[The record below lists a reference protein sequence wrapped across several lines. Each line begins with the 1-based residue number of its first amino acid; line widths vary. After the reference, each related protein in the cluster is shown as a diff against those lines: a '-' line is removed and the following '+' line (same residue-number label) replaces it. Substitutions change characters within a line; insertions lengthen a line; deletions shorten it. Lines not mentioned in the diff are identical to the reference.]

1 MWGTQKP
8 VFKGRK
14 RKTGYVYEE
23 LYMWHS
29 TRSLSLCEWTQP
41 LEHWENPETKS
52 RCNGLLEVSGI
63 KDCLVK
69 VKARKAVE
77 EEVLRFHT
85 ADYMEMVR
93 KMSEGDGG
101 DAGDGTP
108 FCKGAYDIALYAV
121 GGVLAAVEGILTDEE
136 DDNHIEN
143 AYCLVRPPGHHAVS
157 NMGMGFCIFN
167 NVALGVMHA
176 RELWKNRP
184 PLDGCGEGRPM
195 RVAVVDYDV
204 HHGNGLQDAF
214 WDDPDTLFISVHQDS
229 NYPLNVGCI
238 DEVGGASA
246 QKDGHNTTINIPLPP
261 GSGKGAYAYAFDT
274 VIIPAL
280 HRFSPDMIF
289 VSSGFDASYA
299 DPLGAMML
307 SAEDYRAMANKFLTA
322 ADTLCGGRIL
332 FSHEGGYSK
341 DYVPFCC
348 LAVVEELCG
357 GTSAVEHTYHNV
369 YSWGYQE
376 LQFQQAAV
384 VDAVAAM
391 AGLPPGCVVS
401 KDKEKHSDVV
411 DSTDMINNSNNK
423 LNASDC
429 KVAAA
434 MKVLLDSVNEN
445 TNDDCGP
452 ISDRKLA
459 ILSHVLKESGIPK

>member
-1 MWGTQKP
+1 
-8 VFKGRK
+8 
-14 RKTGYVYEE
+14 
-23 LYMWHS
+23 MWHS
-29 TRSLSLCEWTQP
+29 AQSLSFDVWTQP

-85 ADYMEMVR
+85 VDYMDMVR

-101 DAGDGTP
+101 DAGDDARMS
-108 FCKGAYDIALYAV
+108 KGAYDIALYAV

-195 RVAVVDYDV
+195 KVAVVDYDV
-204 HHGNGLQDAF
+204 HHGNGSQQAF

-307 SAEDYRAMANKFLTA
+307 SAEDYRAMTEKLLAV

-357 GTSAVEHTYHNV
+357 GTSAVLSSYDDV

-376 LQFQQAAV
+376 LQFQQATL
-384 VDAVAAM
+384 VDAVAVM
-391 AGLPPGCVVS
+391 AGLPPGSVFSSVAP
-401 KDKEKHSDVV
+401 DKGA
-411 DSTDMINNSNNK
+411 NSNHESAACNVDNYDVT
-423 LNASDC
+423 LQTNDL

-434 MKVLLDSVNEN
+434 VKVLLDGMS
-445 TNDDCGP
+445 NDSLCKSEGEGKSP
-452 ISDRKLA
+452 GSLTSRKRA
-459 ILSHVLKESGIPK
+459 ILSHVLKDYEMPRKKN